1 MLIGPE
7 TVLVRSRALAYWL
20 VGFAAIVSAP
30 VFPAAAEAG
39 AYKMY
44 SCNVPGHGVPVP
56 SAGPWRAVLDG
67 LNTRLFNACAVGGS
81 FGISLEPTQRV
92 MHRGTSA
99 LLVLQRPYSGPKSAI
114 GIVGYRTWLTAE
126 LSGSGSP
133 AFISDGGGFSPPGG
147 ATPDHAPWTSPAFE
161 ATNAA
166 VYVQLYCSTGA
177 PSDCQFDS
185 ATPLSARGIEVDLN
199 ENAIPSGSIDGGTL
213 LTGDVQR
220 GRRSVLFSAAD
231 DESGVARVEL
241 LMGGAVVATESL
253 ADDPSKCPH
262 TDWSACPT
270 RASGT
275 LTFDTSE
282 IADGEYVPALR
293 VTDAAG
299 NRRQLK
305 YAGSV
310 TVDSVPTSSGGD
322 DAALR
327 EDGAVRLTAQFAG
340 NSRASYTTSFGQPA
354 RVRGRLREANGNPI
368 SNARIVVSAKLDS
381 GGRGRQRIVTTH
393 PDGRFAFRAPG
404 REPSR
409 RIEVA
414 YFGRAG
420 SGLPIAV
427 QQLRLRVRSAATLRV
442 ALRGIQVSYS
452 GRVIAGPIPRGGKQV
467 FVQGRAKGGAWQ
479 RFAARW
485 SRSSGG
491 FSGTYRLRVRRPG
504 VKLQFRVEIPKQ
516 TGYPYLPR
524 TGRSITKT
532 VR

>member
-1 MLIGPE
+1 MD
-7 TVLVRSRALAYWL
+7 S
-20 VGFAAIVSAP
+20 
-30 VFPAAAEAG
+30 
-39 AYKMY
+39 
-44 SCNVPGHGVPVP
+44 
-56 SAGPWRAVLDG
+56 
-67 LNTRLFNACAVGGS
+67 NTRLFNACAVGGS
-81 FGISLEPTQRV
+81 FGLAFEPTQRV

-99 LLVLQRPYSGPKSAI
+99 LLVLQRPYAGTKSAI

-147 ATPDHAPWTSPAFE
+147 STPDGAPWISPAFE
-161 ATNAA
+161 STNPA

-177 PSDCQFDS
+177 PTDCQFDS

-199 ENAIPSGSIDGGTL
+199 ESALPSGSIDGGTL
-213 LTGDVQR
+213 LIGGAQQ
-220 GRRSVLFSAAD
+220 GRRSVVFSAAD

-241 LMGGAVVATESL
+241 LMGGSVVATESL
-253 ADDPSKCPH
+253 ENDPNRCPH

-282 IADGEYVPALR
+282 IAAGEYVPAVR

-299 NRRQLK
+299 NRRQIK
-305 YAGSV
+305 HSGPITIDSGSA
-310 TVDSVPTSSGGD
+310 SPGSS
-322 DAALR
+322 DATAHG
-327 EDGAVRLTAQFAG
+327 EPAVRLTAQFAG
-340 NSRASYTTSFGQPA
+340 NSRATYTASFGQPA
-354 RVRGRLREANGNPI
+354 RIRGRLRDASGSPI
-368 SNARIVVSAKLDS
+368 ANARVVMSEKLDS
-381 GGRGRQRIVTTH
+381 GGHGRQRIVMTR
-393 PDGRFAFRAPG
+393 PDGRFAFRAPS

-409 RIEVA
+409 RIEIA
-414 YFGRAG
+414 YFGRAATR
-420 SGLPIAV
+420 SPVAV
-427 QQLRLRVRSAATLRV
+427 QKLRLRVRAAASLRIV
-442 ALRGIQVSYS
+442 LRGIRVDYS

-485 SRSSGG
+485 SRPSGE

-504 VKLQFRVEIPKQ
+504 VKLQFRVELPKQ

-532 VR
+532 VG